1 MSSGAA
7 TTVLGPP
14 TCGVT
19 AFNTPR
25 SSVGVQPD
33 PHALA
38 TCHG

>member
-7 TTVLGPP
+7 ATVLGPP
-14 TCGVT
+14 ACDAT

-33 PHALA
+33 PSALA
-38 TCHG
+38 TCYR